1 MHLLPPQQQPSSL
14 PRARWWR
21 PECIGSQR
29 RTSCQGRRNRH
40 ILRKRVKL
48 GGVWRSISCAFR
60 HCDSSESHLDSVLN
74 SLSFIRCLPIFA
86 GTDLSLVKQAAGSSA
101 SSVFAQLQT
110 LNLRL
115 QTSVLCVCARTAKPS
130 HSRLQTKMHELS
142 RRRPS
147 ALTAISA
154 TTTARYVVVLH
165 SFVSCII
172 CRRHITN
179 VWVCTPFFKAPS
191 YGLVK
196 HDTVVALQRSSN
208 KNIS

>member
-1 MHLLPPQQQPSSL
+1 MNSAPPPQSIDSRRRDTGRRGTAAGGAAAAASAVARERREEDGRRMHLLPPQQQPSPL
-14 PRARWWR
+14 PRARWWWR

-142 RRRPS
+142 RRQ
-147 ALTAISA
+147 
-154 TTTARYVVVLH
+154 H
-165 SFVSCII
+165 
-172 CRRHITN
+172 
-179 VWVCTPFFKAPS
+179 
-191 YGLVK
+191 
-196 HDTVVALQRSSN
+196 
-208 KNIS
+208 

>member
-1 MHLLPPQQQPSSL
+1 MHLLPPQQQPSPL
-14 PRARWWR
+14 PRARWWWR

-115 QTSVLCVCARTAKPS
+115 QTSVLCECARTDGA
-130 HSRLQTKMHELS
+130 
-142 RRRPS
+142 
-147 ALTAISA
+147 TAGYRQKCMNSLAVSTDGNIGDNSEICCSV
-154 TTTARYVVVLH
+154 TLFCLPYYLPPPHNECLGLH
-165 SFVSCII
+165 SLF
-172 CRRHITN
+172 
-179 VWVCTPFFKAPS
+179 
-191 YGLVK
+191 
-196 HDTVVALQRSSN
+196 
-208 KNIS
+208 